1 MISSHK
7 GAEKEYMYVVITGAS
22 RGIGKA
28 LAYKFAEHNYDLLL
42 TCDKNIDLLNEV
54 KTDIEKKYAK
64 KVIAVKGE
72 ISEND
77 LPNDI
82 YILINNAGKCDYNLI
97 QDISYE
103 KYKEIV
109 YSNLDYTFL
118 TTKLVS
124 RQMIKNKQGI
134 IVNISS
140 IWGILG
146 ASLESIYSMTKG
158 GINAFTKSL
167 AKELKDSNVDVIAFA
182 LGAVDTDMNR
192 HLSDEERKD
201 FVKTLDGGRMLTI
214 EEVAEKIHNIVTTKS
229 YNTGDIIELNNGLS

>member
-1 MISSHK
+1 MFVI
-7 GAEKEYMYVVITGAS
+7 ITGAS

-42 TCDKNIDLLNEV
+42 TCEKNIDKLNGI
-54 KTDIEKKYAK
+54 KTDIESKYNK
-64 KVIAVKGE
+64 KVIAIKGE
-72 ISEND
+72 LKESD

-103 KYKEIV
+103 KYKEII

-124 RQMIKNKQGI
+124 TQMIKKKQGI

-140 IWGILG
+140 MWGILG
-146 ASLESIYSMTKG
+146 SSMESIYSMTKG

-167 AKELKDSNVDVIAFA
+167 AKEFKESNVDVIAFA
-182 LGAVDTDMNR
+182 LGAVDTEMNG
-192 HLSDEERKD
+192 HLDEKEKAE
-201 FVKTLDGGRMLTI
+201 FLKTLDNGRMFTAD
-214 EEVAEKIHNIVTTKS
+214 EVADKIYDIVCGKKYKS
-229 YNTGDIIELNNGLS
+229 GDIIEMNNGLK

>member
-1 MISSHK
+1 MF
-7 GAEKEYMYVVITGAS
+7 AVITGAS
-22 RGIGKA
+22 RGIGKS

-42 TCDKNIDLLNEV
+42 TCEKNIELLNEI
-54 KTDIEKKYAK
+54 KTDIESKYNR
-64 KVIAVKGE
+64 KVITVKGE
-72 ISEND
+72 LQESD

-103 KYKEIV
+103 KYKEII

-118 TTKLVS
+118 TTKFVS
-124 RQMIKNKQGI
+124 RQMLKKKQGI

-140 IWGILG
+140 MWGLLG
-146 ASLESIYSMTKG
+146 SSMESIYSMTKG
-158 GINAFTKSL
+158 GINAFSKSL
-167 AKELKDSNVDVIAFA
+167 AKEFKESGVDVIAFA

-192 HLSDEERKD
+192 HLSEDEMND
-201 FVKTLDGGRMLTI
+201 FLKTLDGGRMWSAD
-214 EEVAEKIHNIVTTKS
+214 EVAEKIHNIVTRKL